1 MKMNIKRSANKVLFT
16 MKKKSPEILVITGVI
31 GSATAAVL
39 ACRATLRLED
49 VIEPHKDILK
59 ELHNSKEDTSYKKNL
74 TLEYGKIALDMA
86 KLYGPSLALG
96 IASTGCIF
104 ASHNMMSKRNMA
116 LASAYSALDEVFGR
130 YRNNVKEKFGDAVD
144 QEMRYG
150 LKEETVE
157 EIVTDEDGK
166 KKKVKSK
173 VQVLNSKDLG
183 SPYAVLFDRS
193 NPDWENDKVY
203 RDNFIHCQESYANDL
218 LVATGHIFLN
228 EVYKNLG
235 FEPTKAGQFV
245 GWTYDDPNNGE
256 ENADNFVAFNVHDI
270 SVRDENSGELIPA
283 VIIDF
288 NVDGNIIDKVF

>member
-1 MKMNIKRSANKVLFT
+1 MNIKRNVSKVLFAV
-16 MKKKSPEILVITGVI
+16 KKKSPEILVISGVI

-49 VIEPHKDILK
+49 VIDPHKE
-59 ELHNSKEDTSYKKNL
+59 ELAYLHADKTSETYKKDIAA
-74 TLEYGKIALDMA
+74 TYGKMALDLI
-86 KLYGPSLALG
+86 KLYGPSVTLG
-96 IASTGCIF
+96 IASAGCIF

-116 LASAYSALDEVFGR
+116 LASAYSALDEVFNK

-183 SPYAVLFDRS
+183 SPYAVLFVRP
-193 NPDWENDKVY
+193 NPNWENDKVY

-218 LVATGHIFLN
+218 LVANGYIFLN
-228 EVYKNLG
+228 DIYKNLG

-256 ENADNFVAFNVHDI
+256 ENADNFVAFDVHDI